1 MKYEKVYSRLEKIFT
16 QDEISRLAIREKQSD
31 VQIVVN
37 VHGLKCF
44 QVRQLLNNLISV
56 MRMKFHLLV
65 IHGYNHGTAIKNML
79 GNDFQNCHVTKL
91 YPDPFNKGVT
101 HISVI

>member
-1 MKYEKVYSRLEKIFT
+1 MKNEKIYSRLEQIFT
-16 QDEISRLAIREKQSD
+16 QDELSRFAITEKQSG
-31 VQIVVN
+31 VRIVVN

-56 MRMKFHLLV
+56 LRMKFHLLV

-79 GNDFQNCHVTKL
+79 ENDFKNCHVTNMR
-91 YPDPFNKGVT
+91 PDPFNKGVT
-101 HISVI
+101 HMSVI

>member
-1 MKYEKVYSRLEKIFT
+1 MKNDKVFSRLEKIFT
-16 QDEISRLAIREKQSD
+16 QDEIARLTIREKQS
-31 VQIVVN
+31 VIRIVVN
-37 VHGLKCF
+37 VHGLKCS

-56 MRMKFHLLV
+56 MHMKFQLLV

-79 GNDFQNCHVTKL
+79 ENDFQNCHVTKL

-101 HISVI
+101 HMSVI